1 MKRFWKEAKA
11 EAAEDGWTVRLDGR
25 PLRTPAKA
33 PFLAPTRALAE
44 AAAAEWAAQEA
55 EVKPAEMPF
64 TRAVNTAIDRTR
76 PEWEAVAAAVAAYG
90 GSDLLCY
97 RAEGP
102 EALRA
107 RQDAHWNPLLH
118 WAEEAHG
125 ARLVTASG
133 IVHRAQDEAALARL
147 EAAVRRFDA
156 FGLTAL
162 YDLTALSGSLVIA
175 LAVAQRRLDAG
186 EGWRLSRLDESWNEE
201 FWGVDDLAAAT
212 AARKARDFE
221 VAARMLALL
230 EA

>member
-11 EAAEDGWTVRLDGR
+11 EAAEEGWTVRLDGR

-44 AAAAEWAAQEA
+44 AAAAEWAGQGA

-97 RAEGP
+97 RAETP

-107 RQDAHWNPLLH
+107 RQDAHWNPLLD

-133 IVHRAQDEAALARL
+133 IVHRAQEEAALARL

-175 LAVAQRRLDAG
+175 LAVAHRRLDAG
-186 EGWRLSRLDESWNEE
+186 EGWRLSRIDETWNEE
-201 FWGVDDLAAAT
+201 QWGVDDLAAAT